1 MYIDTHCHLN
11 FAAFDLD
18 WQSVIQKAKAAE
30 VQQMIVVG
38 TDIKS
43 SEKAIE
49 MAKSNSALVATV
61 GYHPHHVRSLIDLA
75 YARVQI
81 CQITD
86 QLKKLGK
93 NKKVVAIG
101 ECGLDYHIYQD
112 SKYPAKTMKVDEKL
126 RNLQKQMFGM
136 QIQLAKELKLPLVIH
151 SREAH
156 EDVLDTLDH
165 FCKPAGAGRD
175 DGKIPRAVWHCISGS
190 KQNLK
195 KILEKGF
202 YVGVDANITYSTEI
216 KELAKII
223 PLNRLLLETDSPY
236 LTPAPN
242 RSKRNTPV
250 SVIVVAEIVA
260 KLKNVTTAKIAKE
273 TTENAKRL
281 FNIQ

>member
-18 WQSVIQKAKAAE
+18 WQNVVNKTKAAE
-30 VQQMIVVG
+30 VEKMIVVG
-38 TDIKS
+38 TEIKS

-49 MAKSNSALVATV
+49 MAKSNSNLLATV
-61 GYHPHHVRSLIDLA
+61 GFHPHHVRSLIDLA

-112 SKYPAKTMKVDEKL
+112 SKYPGEAMKVDEKL
-126 RNLQKQMFGM
+126 KNLQKQMFGM
-136 QIQLAKELKLPLVIH
+136 QIQLAKELKLPLIIH
-151 SREAH
+151 SRDSH

-165 FCKPAGAGRD
+165 FCKPAGVGKN
-175 DGKIPRAVWHCISGS
+175 DGKMPKAVWHCISG
-190 KQNLK
+190 NK
-195 KILEKGF
+195 KILEKILEKDF
-202 YVGVDANITYSTEI
+202 YVGVDANITYSTEVQA
-216 KELAKII
+216 LAKII

-236 LTPAPN
+236 LTPTPN
-242 RSKRNTPV
+242 RSKRNTPL
-250 SVIVVAEIVA
+250 SVIVIAEIVA
-260 KLKNVTTAKIAKE
+260 KLKKVKPEKVAEK

>member
-18 WQSVIQKAKAAE
+18 WQRVIQKAKVVE
-30 VQQMIVVG
+30 VLQMIVVG

-49 MAKSNSALVATV
+49 MAKSDSALLATV

-112 SKYPAKTMKVDEKL
+112 SKYPAEAMKVDEKL
-126 RNLQKQMFGM
+126 KNLQKQMFGI

-165 FCKPAGAGRD
+165 YCKD
-175 DGKIPRAVWHCISGS
+175 DGKTPRAVWHCISGS

-202 YVGVDANITYSTEI
+202 YVGVDANITYSTEV

-242 RSKRNTPV
+242 RSKRNTPANV
-250 SVIVVAEIVA
+250 TVVAEIIA

-281 FNIQ
+281 FNI

>member
-11 FAAFDLD
+11 FSAFDLD
-18 WQSVIQKAKAAE
+18 WQNVVNKAKAAE
-30 VQQMIVVG
+30 VLKMIVVG
-38 TDIKS
+38 TEIKS

-49 MAKSNSALVATV
+49 MAKSNPTLMATV
-61 GYHPHHVRSLIDLA
+61 GYHPHHVRALLELA

-112 SKYPAKTMKVDEKL
+112 SKYPAAAMKVDEKL
-126 RNLQKQMFGM
+126 KNLQKQMFGM
-136 QIQLAKELKLPLVIH
+136 QIQLAKELKLPLIIH

-165 FCKPAGAGRD
+165 FCKD
-175 DGKIPRAVWHCISGS
+175 DGKTPRAVWHCISGS
-190 KQNLK
+190 KKTLE
-195 KILEKGF
+195 KILAKDF

-216 KELAKII
+216 QELAKMI

-236 LTPAPN
+236 LTPLPN
-242 RSKRNTPV
+242 RSKRNTPL
-250 SVIVVAEIVA
+250 SVVVVAEKIA
-260 KLKNVTTAKIAKE
+260 KLKKIKPEKVAQE
-273 TTENAKRL
+273 TTKNAQEL
-281 FNIQ
+281 FKL